1 MFVCIIYTPCPYKPS
16 APDIGANSARVIRR
30 NCEQVIGQSEIFI
43 KSSQVSLFDA
53 SPSDQPAYP
62 TNARISFEPLPAR
75 VIGGRKTLE
84 RIGDRSIRPALPD
97 PVFAGAASPRR
108 RNVHAAGRPAAEAGI
123 PMDLGIRDPH
133 RADRDR
139 LSIGGNRQRAR

>member
-1 MFVCIIYTPCPYKPS
+1 M
-16 APDIGANSARVIRR
+16 
-30 NCEQVIGQSEIFI
+30 
-43 KSSQVSLFDA
+43 
-53 SPSDQPAYP
+53 
-62 TNARISFEPLPAR
+62 NARISFEPLPAR
-75 VIGGRKTLE
+75 VIAGRKTLE
-84 RIGDRSIRPALPD
+84 LIGDRNNRPQPALPD
-97 PVFAGAASPRR
+97 PLFAGAASPRH